1 MIQFLIISN
10 YLTQLMTQKKRIT
23 HFYVIDELVR
33 RFVEMRAKDRL
44 VHWLTQETC
53 QTDVFLH
60 FYCFGILY
68 RD

>member
-1 MIQFLIISN
+1 MVLN
-10 YLTQLMTQKKRIT
+10 NPTQLMTQKKRII

-33 RFVEMRAKDRL
+33 QFVEMRTYDRL
-44 VHWLTQETC
+44 VHWLAQQTC

-60 FYCFGILY
+60 FYCIGILH